1 MARPARFEGEGALY
15 HVINRG
21 NYRADLFRTL
31 GAKTAFLECLAEAC
45 EKSAWVLHAWCV
57 MANHYHLALETPAG
71 NLVEGMQW
79 LQGTFAT
86 RFNRMRKESGHLFQG
101 RYKSLVVDPGDGMG
115 PLCHYIHLN
124 PVRAGL
130 CPVGKLGD
138 WPWTSLRLLGEEP
151 KARPGWYTPEAFLGH
166 AGSLADTAAGRKRY
180 LGYLARLAENEPARK
195 EMRFEK
201 MSKGWAIGTAGFKA
215 ELVKEQRVMT
225 AALARGDVDVQEMRE
240 QGLQRCFGELLEA
253 SGRTVRDVANE
264 AKSAAWKV
272 ELAAAMKAKT
282 TVTNRW
288 LGEHLN
294 MGGLHEVSR
303 RVAAWQRKTRPQGKP
318 LLSVAATSST
328 EARA

>member
-1 MARPARFEGEGALY
+1 MARAPRFEGEGALY

-21 NYRADLFRTL
+21 NYRADIFRSQGTK
-31 GAKTAFLECLAEAC
+31 AAFLECLAEAC

-57 MANHYHLALETPAG
+57 MSNHYHLALETPAA

-86 RFNRMRKESGHLFQG
+86 RFNRLRKESGHLFQG

-115 PLCHYIHLN
+115 PLSHYIHLN

-130 CPVGKLGD
+130 CSVEELGD
-138 WPWTSLRLLGEEP
+138 RPWTSLRLLLDP
-151 KARPGWYTPEAFLGH
+151 KARPKWYAPEAFLGH
-166 AGSLADTAAGRKRY
+166 AGSLADTAAGRTRY
-180 LGYLARLAENEPARK
+180 LKYLGWLAEDEPARK
-195 EMRFEK
+195 AMRFEQ
-201 MSKGWAIGTAGFKA
+201 MSKGWVIGTAGFKKD
-215 ELVKEQRVMT
+215 LIKEQRAMA
-225 AALARGDVDVQEMRE
+225 AALARGDLDVQGLRE
-240 QGLQRCFGELLEA
+240 QELRQCLGELLKT
-253 SGRTVRDVANE
+253 SGRTVRDVTKE

-272 ELAAAMKAKT
+272 ELAAAMKAQT

-303 RVAAWQRKTRPQGKP
+303 RVSAWQRQNRPHRDS
-318 LLSVAATSST
+318 LLKRAANPRA
-328 EARA
+328 EAGP